1 MNTTRS
7 AKPALSEH
15 PDWETVLEPYYRD
28 DKDPSLISSGSHDYV
43 RVSCPECGYER
54 GIPARNAIAGRLLC
68 RSCAAKHATVRP
80 RTRQPYLTELPNWD
94 SELEPLYKDEKDP
107 STLRLASTKKIVVE
121 CPDCHEEKIVDVYAW
136 AQNGQLRCRSC
147 SARRGKCLDS
157 TDSWKENAQWYRDLR
172 NPHTIPF
179 HSTAIS
185 IEVACPECH
194 ELRSITPFA
203 FTQGKLRHKECA
215 SHGHEPRQYLDEVD
229 NWDELSP
236 YYKDKRDPHT
246 IAARGSKMIVV
257 ECPSCHEVRKIR
269 ACHFTESGST
279 CQACSIET
287 NRFESKLEAE
297 ARRALEALNLK
308 QYGFAL
314 KQQWPFPLKTGGI
327 PRTADFAILDAS
339 GSLVSLFEIQGGQ
352 HYDYCEFYHPT
363 REEWIAQLERDQWK
377 RDYCHEHGIPLME
390 LCYIE
395 NEAQRRH
402 NIIGFLTT
410 IGVLPLSAYAS
421 LTSES
426 CKKAA

>member
-1 MNTTRS
+1 MSATRS
-7 AKPALSEH
+7 AKPALSAH

-28 DKDPSLISSGSHDYV
+28 DKDPAAISSGSHDYV
-43 RVSCPECGYER
+43 RVSCPKCGHER
-54 GIPARNAIAGRLLC
+54 GIPARNAIQGRLLC
-68 RSCAAKHATVRP
+68 RSCAAKQVTS
-80 RTRQPYLTELPNWD
+80 RTKTSQPYLTELPNWH

-107 STLRLASTKKIVVE
+107 STLRLASMKKIVVE
-121 CPDCHEEKIVDVYAW
+121 CPECHREKTIAVNAW
-136 AQNGQLRCRSC
+136 VRARQLKCRSC

-246 IAARGSKMIVV
+246 IAARGRKMIAV
-257 ECPSCHEVRKIR
+257 ECPSCHETRAIR
-269 ACHFTESGST
+269 ADHFTESGGICQT
-279 CQACSIET
+279 CAIEAS
-287 NRFESKLEAE
+287 RSESKLEAE
-297 ARRALEALNLK
+297 ARRALESLNLE
-308 QYGFAL
+308 QYDLTL
-314 KQQWPFPLKTGGI
+314 KCQWPFPFKTGGV
-327 PRTADFAILDAS
+327 PRTADFAILSKKGEVVA
-339 GSLVSLFEIQGGQ
+339 LFEIQGGQ
-352 HYDYCEFYHPT
+352 HYKWSKHYHPSY
-363 REEWIAQLERDQWK
+363 EDWVGQLERDAWK
-377 RDYCHEHGIPLME
+377 RDYCHENGIPLME

-395 NEAQRRH
+395 NEVQRRH

-410 IGVLPLSAYAS
+410 IDVLPLSAYIS

-426 CKKAA
+426 CEEAA